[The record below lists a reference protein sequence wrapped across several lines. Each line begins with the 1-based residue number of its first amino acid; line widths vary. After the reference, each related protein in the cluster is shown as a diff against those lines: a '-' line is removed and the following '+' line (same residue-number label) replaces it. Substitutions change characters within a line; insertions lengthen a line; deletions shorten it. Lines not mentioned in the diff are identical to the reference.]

1 MPVKFIRNWLP
12 REGDRLWLTTAFV
25 ACFMLCLAGCKTRP
39 IESARQTQ
47 PPPTMQAPTEVSK
60 VKVDQ
65 TGTIYLNGKP
75 GSIDDLRQELTRL
88 KRVNGGVWYY
98 SEDPLNPQAQ
108 AAERVI
114 FDARVPI
121 KMSRDHF
128 Q

>member
-1 MPVKFIRNWLP
+1 M
-12 REGDRLWLTTAFV
+12 RLSSVFV
-25 ACFMLCLAGCKTRP
+25 ICLMFCLAGCKARP
-39 IESARQTQ
+39 AESARQTQ
-47 PPPTMQAPTEVSK
+47 SPSTTVQAPTEVSK
-60 VKVDQ
+60 VRIDQ

-75 GSIDDLRQELTRL
+75 GTIEDLRQELARL

-98 SEDPLNPQAQ
+98 LEDPLNPQAQ